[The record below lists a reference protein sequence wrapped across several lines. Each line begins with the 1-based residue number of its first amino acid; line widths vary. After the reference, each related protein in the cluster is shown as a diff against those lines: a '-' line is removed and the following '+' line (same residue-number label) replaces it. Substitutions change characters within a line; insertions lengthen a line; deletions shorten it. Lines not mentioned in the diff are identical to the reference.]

1 MEPIETTA
9 VLLAVAYL
17 LLAIRENRW
26 CWPAGIGSA
35 LLYLSVFYAAGLY
48 MQSALQL
55 FYVAMGAYGWWAWRP
70 ATAEGSP
77 FPGQPALAIT
87 HWPLHR
93 HGLAL
98 MAIAALSLASGWW
111 LARYTDAAA
120 PYLDSA
126 VTWSAVL
133 TTWMVARKLLENWL
147 YWFVI
152 DAVTLALAL
161 HQGLHLTAGLFALY
175 LVLVVI
181 GGWTWLARWRR
192 TAGEQR

>member
-1 MEPIETTA
+1 MSAQEA
-9 VLLAVAYL
+9 LAVALAIAYL
-17 LLAIRENRW
+17 VLAIRENRY

-35 LLYLSVFYAAGLY
+35 LLYLGVFYDAGLY
-48 MQSALQL
+48 MESALQL

-70 ATAEGSP
+70 TGRPTRRPDSREP
-77 FPGQPALAIT
+77 LTI
-87 HWPLHR
+87 HRWPLHW
-93 HGLAL
+93 HGV
-98 MAIAALSLASGWW
+98 AIAAIALLSVGSGW
-111 LARYTDAAA
+111 LLERFTAAA
-120 PYLDSA
+120 SPYLDSF

-161 HQGLHLTAGLFALY
+161 RTGLHLTAALFTLY

-181 GGWTWLARWRR
+181 GWRAWFATWRR
-192 TAGEQR
+192 TA